1 MHPGLTV
8 TALGALLQAAG
19 PLCTAGRT
27 AGLPPA
33 IQGGPRPPVH
43 LLFPPWLLP
52 LRLCLRP
59 GLSPSSRPPARRGGP
74 HFLLSSSFRGGSF
87 IEFLVHPFKF
97 FPFTTQHSGNRGGSR
112 RRNSAVPPPQ
122 VFQLELC
129 PSERSHACRWV
140 VWEGHSHSRG
150 VLEKGAHPGC
160 SGRLPVYR
168 EFPLK
173 GLASP
178 PVSCFSH

>member
-1 MHPGLTV
+1 MHPGSTI

-43 LLFPPWLLP
+43 LLFPPRLLP

-112 RRNSAVPPPQ
+112 RRNSAVPPPSFPIRALPLRAQPRLQ
-122 VFQLELC
+122 VGGLGGSQSF
-129 PSERSHACRWV
+129 
-140 VWEGHSHSRG
+140 SRG
-150 VLEKGAHPGC
+150 PGKGC
-160 SGRLPVYR
+160 SPRL
-168 EFPLK
+168 
-173 GLASP
+173 
-178 PVSCFSH
+178 